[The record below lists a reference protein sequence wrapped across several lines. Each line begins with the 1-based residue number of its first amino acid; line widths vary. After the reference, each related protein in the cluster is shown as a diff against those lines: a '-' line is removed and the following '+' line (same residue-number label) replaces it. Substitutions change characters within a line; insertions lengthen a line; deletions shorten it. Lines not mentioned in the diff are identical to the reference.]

1 MKLRKTMKKKIICSA
16 AAAAMC
22 LFSFGYIAECAAED
36 AAAPAAQ
43 AAEEQFKDG
52 EDYFTINAEKTA
64 QPEIKEFFS
73 PYCSHCMAFED
84 ITARLRKDEPKA
96 AFVRSPV
103 AFMGGDMA
111 AEMQKAVAVAQQ
123 LDVTDKFVSLAFDQ
137 IQKQRQEPKSHND
150 VVKMF
155 EYIGV
160 KAEDCE
166 KAYGGFSTPGMVS
179 NYNTDFDRTGA
190 DGVPCFVINGKYR
203 INNAKLKSYDDLKK
217 ITDYLLAK

>member
-1 MKLRKTMKKKIICSA
+1 
-16 AAAAMC
+16 
-22 LFSFGYIAECAAED
+22 
-36 AAAPAAQ
+36 
-43 AAEEQFKDG
+43 
-52 EDYFTINAEKTA
+52 
-64 QPEIKEFFS
+64 
-73 PYCSHCMAFED
+73 
-84 ITARLRKDEPKA
+84 
-96 AFVRSPV
+96 
-103 AFMGGDMA
+103 MA

-160 KAEDCE
+160 KAEDFE

>member
-1 MKLRKTMKKKIICSA
+1 
-16 AAAAMC
+16 MC
-22 LFSFGYIAECAAED
+22 LFSFGYVAECAAEE
-36 AAAPAAQ
+36 AAAPSAQ
-43 AAEEQFKDG
+43 AADEQFKEG
-52 EDYFTINAEKTA
+52 EHYFTINVEKTA

-160 KAEDCE
+160 KAEDFE

-190 DGVPCFVINGKYR
+190 DGVPCFVITQ
-203 INNAKLKSYDDLKK
+203 S
-217 ITDYLLAK
+217 

>member
-1 MKLRKTMKKKIICSA
+1 M
-16 AAAAMC
+16 
-22 LFSFGYIAECAAED
+22 LFRS
-36 AAAPAAQ
+36 AQ

-160 KAEDCE
+160 KAEDFE